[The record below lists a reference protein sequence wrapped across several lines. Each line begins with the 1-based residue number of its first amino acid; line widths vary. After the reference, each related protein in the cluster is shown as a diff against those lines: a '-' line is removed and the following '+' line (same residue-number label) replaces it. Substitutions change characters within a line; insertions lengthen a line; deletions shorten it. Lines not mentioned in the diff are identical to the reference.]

1 MRSVWSLLL
10 GLLTGSSAG
19 QRLPWGMDP
28 QHNETLLL
36 DAES

>member
-1 MRSVWSLLL
+1 MRSFWSLLL

-19 QRLPWGMDP
+19 ARVPWGMDP

-36 DAES
+36 DRAS